1 MTLYNETPAV
11 PPAVPDIPLA
21 ETALAMRPHDAFDG
35 RDAPSVSVWHAA
47 AKRLM
52 RDRVGMV
59 SMVVVAI
66 YLLFVIAS
74 FFNWIASDWEV
85 ERGVSYASPTFLG
98 KVENLEIGAAALDPS
113 AKSTAPPVDISDVDP
128 LAPKYKEWAERAAKI
143 QIGVTQRSET
153 LPFGADKWGRDVLKK
168 AIKGAQVSIFVG
180 LVAALVA
187 TVIGTLL
194 GATAGYFR
202 GWIDDVL
209 EWFYSIFTSIPYILL
224 ILSFA
229 VVFRSNA
236 VLSHAGVLTIIA
248 VLGLT
253 GWTGIYRLVRAEYIK
268 HRAREYVRAA
278 DAIGASNASRMFTH
292 ILPNASHVILVQ
304 LSLHVVTFIKAEVI
318 LSFLGLGVPL
328 DMVSW
333 GTMLAEAQSEL
344 VIGKW
349 WQLVA
354 AGAGMAVLVTAFALF
369 TDSLRDALDPKLG

>member
-1 MTLYNETPAV
+1 MTLINETAG
-11 PPAVPDIPLA
+11 VPDIPLA
-21 ETALAMRPHDAFDG
+21 ETAIALPPHDAFDDAG
-35 RDAPSVSVWHAA
+35 DRRDGPSTSVWRAA
-47 AKRLM
+47 GKRLM

-59 SMVVVAI
+59 AMVVVGI
-66 YLLFVIAS
+66 YLLLVLAS
-74 FFNWIASDWEV
+74 FIGLIASDWQV

-98 KVENLEIGAAALDPS
+98 NVENLEAGVAALDPA
-113 AKSTAPPVDISDVDP
+113 AKTKAPPVDILDVDP
-128 LAPKYKEWAERAAKI
+128 RAPRDKEWAERAARI
-143 QIGVTQRSET
+143 QVASKHRTET

-187 TVIGTLL
+187 TLIGTLL

-202 GWIDDVL
+202 GWIDDAL

-224 ILSFA
+224 ILAFA
-229 VVFRSNA
+229 AVFRANA

-278 DAIGASNASRMFTH
+278 DAIGASNASRMFVH

-304 LSLHVVTFIKAEVI
+304 LSLHVVSFIKAEVI
-318 LSFLGLGVPL
+318 LSFLSLGVPI

-349 WQLVA
+349 WQLAA
-354 AGAGMAVLVTAFALF
+354 AGAGMAVLVTAFSLF